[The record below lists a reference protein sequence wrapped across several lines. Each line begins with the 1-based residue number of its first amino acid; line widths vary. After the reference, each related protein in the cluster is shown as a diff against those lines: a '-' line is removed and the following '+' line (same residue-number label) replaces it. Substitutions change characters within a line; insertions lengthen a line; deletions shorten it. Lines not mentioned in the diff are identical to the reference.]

1 MGRGAARR
9 CHASPAARCRGWLL
23 AGAGLLL
30 AGGGGGF
37 ELKCFQGTGEIQP
50 ASVNQGT
57 RAMTF
62 PNQYWTQ
69 AWLDQYLSLP
79 ENDGLKTYDQFG
91 FETGYSIGYDF
102 ARNQPPDEERFRALV
117 VDGSSIPQD
126 AVTIISYRQTMTWRM
141 RLPSGNYDYLD
152 DHVPSGAD
160 ASRYA
165 NVVGPRGVSCDNL
178 DDADDRLRC
187 NSSPCQ
193 CNLQGGVWVCGGA
206 SGCAGHAV
214 LRYMVT
220 PLRPIESDNTA
231 EDIKAYND
239 WLASATA
246 DMTVANT
253 RFPIQANPEYP
264 CQNIDLSDC
273 YPAVEANVSVTYNG
287 DKYPVTEGYAGT
299 LFHQNWA
306 EAFNLSIAAIDPTAT
321 MYPKHVSTCVS
332 LFPSLLS
339 LSLALSRPPFPSLC
353 PPVPCV
359 SRALLLCSVV
369 LRHSNGGLF
378 RSIYY
383 RYRVVMTPVLPGLA
397 SSIIIC
403 LAATVSSR
411 PVPSRQ
417 NSRCYRP
424 HCDASCVERPHLWPP
439 PWPGLS
445 NGIPFSACVI
455 G

>member
-117 VDGSSIPQD
+117 VDGTSIPQD

-220 PLRPIESDNTA
+220 PLGPIESDNTA

-339 LSLALSRPPFPSLC
+339 LSLSLTPTLSVPMPSGSVRVSGAAPLFCRASPLKWGSIPVYILSLSRCYDARPTG
-353 PPVPCV
+353 
-359 SRALLLCSVV
+359 SRVIDHHLSRC
-369 LRHSNGGLF
+369 
-378 RSIYY
+378 Y
-383 RYRVVMTPVLPGLA
+383 RL
-397 SSIIIC
+397 
-403 LAATVSSR
+403 VSSR
-411 PVPSRQ
+411 PVPTKQS
-417 NSRCYRP
+417 
-424 HCDASCVERPHLWPP
+424 V
-439 PWPGLS
+439 LS
-445 NGIPFSACVI
+445 AAL
-455 G
+455 